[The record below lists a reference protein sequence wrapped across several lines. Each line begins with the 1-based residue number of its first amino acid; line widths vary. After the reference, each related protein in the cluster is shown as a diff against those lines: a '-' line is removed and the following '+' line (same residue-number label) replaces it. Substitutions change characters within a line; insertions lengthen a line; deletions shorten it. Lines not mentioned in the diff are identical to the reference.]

1 MSSLPAGGS
10 QARSVMG
17 SVVRTFSARVA
28 RSTTVRL
35 TPAGVVAS
43 YAIRSPVGDH
53 EVQST
58 ATRGPLSSTMFEP
71 SALATASTTGTSAA
85 SGGLG
90 APRELEV
97 QPSPDPGLPQ
107 TNQTLPIQA
116 GPLPDTGWTA

>member
-90 APRELEV
+90 ARRKLNVE
-97 QPSPDPGLPQ
+97 PSRDQ
-107 TNQTLPIQA
+107 V
-116 GPLPDTGWTA
+116 GPKSNEAPP